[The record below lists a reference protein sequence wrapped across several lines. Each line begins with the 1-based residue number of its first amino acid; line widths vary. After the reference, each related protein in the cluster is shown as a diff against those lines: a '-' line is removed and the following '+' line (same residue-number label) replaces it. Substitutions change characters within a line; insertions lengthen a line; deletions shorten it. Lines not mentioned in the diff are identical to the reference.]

1 MTSRLRKKIARLH
14 SVMGWLGMWFEAE
27 NGLLLNWRHTDNAP
41 APGAVGSLIFYVSR
55 VLVHVPNYPLCV
67 ERDVAWDKEIYGHLG
82 RKMTWLAGQGSERE
96 RLRIR
101 AHWSGKEAWRWGQFQ
116 GQETGPFFNCKLM
129 PMRAF
134 NMEVMLNNQAGR
146 VTWPVDINQPLW
158 LIVKE
163 KEHAI
168 DL

>member
-1 MTSRLRKKIARLH
+1 
-14 SVMGWLGMWFEAE
+14 
-27 NGLLLNWRHTDNAP
+27 
-41 APGAVGSLIFYVSR
+41 
-55 VLVHVPNYPLCV
+55 
-67 ERDVAWDKEIYGHLG
+67 
-82 RKMTWLAGQGSERE
+82 
-96 RLRIR
+96 
-101 AHWSGKEAWRWGQFQ
+101 
-116 GQETGPFFNCKLM
+116 M